1 MYYIGIDIGGTKC
14 AVSLGEGTGDGNISI
29 KDKVKFPTAGKTP
42 SEVLDMFLSEC
53 EKVLS
58 AQGIG
63 FSDVGG
69 IGVSC
74 GGPLDAGRGIV
85 MSPPN
90 LPGWDNIH
98 VKEFF
103 EGKTGVKTKLQ
114 NDANACAVAEWLFG
128 AGKGFRNVVFL
139 TFGTGLGAGLILDGR
154 LYSGTSDMAGEIGH
168 VRLRKEGPVG
178 YGKVGSC
185 EGFCSGAGIA
195 KLGVIAVE
203 EALAKGETPKLL
215 TVAGSVEN
223 INAKIIGDLAESGDA
238 FCRRIYEKCGRM
250 LGETLSV
257 IVDLLNPER
266 IILGGVFMRSA
277 DLLTAEAERV
287 MKAECLSYA
296 LDVCRIVPAG
306 LGENIGD
313 YAALSLA
320 VLAEKGE

>member
-1 MYYIGIDIGGTKC
+1 
-14 AVSLGEGTGDGNISI
+14 
-29 KDKVKFPTAGKTP
+29 
-42 SEVLDMFLSEC
+42 
-53 EKVLS
+53 
-58 AQGIG
+58 
-63 FSDVGG
+63 
-69 IGVSC
+69 
-74 GGPLDAGRGIV
+74 
-85 MSPPN
+85 
-90 LPGWDNIH
+90 
-98 VKEFF
+98 
-103 EGKTGVKTKLQ
+103 
-114 NDANACAVAEWLFG
+114 
-128 AGKGFRNVVFL
+128 
-139 TFGTGLGAGLILDGR
+139 
-154 LYSGTSDMAGEIGH
+154 MAGEIGH

-178 YGKVGSC
+178 YGKAGSC

-266 IILGGVFMRSA
+266 IILGGVFMRSSG
-277 DLLTAEAERV
+277 LLAPETERV
-287 MKAECLSYA
+287 MKEECLSYA
-296 LDVCRIVPAG
+296 LDVCKVVPAG